1 MEALIRNR
9 LRKQDLVLPDEEV
22 SISQN
27 SNINSVDYSE
37 VKELV
42 LDGVR
47 LRELTQ
53 EDSEFLS
60 RFSNLQHLSL
70 NATGLQKLDN
80 FPPLENLKVLEI
92 QDNHIS
98 GGLGV
103 LLNYR
108 NLRCL
113 LLGGNKIR
121 DFNELSLLKELP
133 NLETLSILLNPIAE
147 NNPDSYRSIVFETIP
162 NLIVLDEMDKDGKEV
177 EDYGY
182 DEDEVLD
189 DDTIGGENETGH
201 SDAHEISDD
210 NEEVEDEDEEEE
222 EDGVDLKE
230 FYENDLDEEDD
241 EDEVDFEPGE
251 ADLDD
256 EIDDFEGECDDDEDD
271 DGDEDDDSDEA
282 ETNLK
287 KQKIEV
293 SDEDDS

>member
-1 MEALIRNR
+1 MEVSIRNR

-22 SISQN
+22 PDSQN
-27 SNINSVDYSE
+27 SNINSVEYSE

-42 LDGVR
+42 LDGVK
-47 LRELTQ
+47 LRELSQ
-53 EDSEFLS
+53 EDSEFLG

-80 FPPLENLKVLEI
+80 FPQLENLRVLEL

-98 GGLGV
+98 GGLDV
-103 LLNYR
+103 LLNYK

-121 DFNELSLLKELP
+121 DFTELCLLKELP

-162 NLIVLDEMDKDGKEV
+162 NLVVLDEMDKDGKEV

-182 DEDEVLD
+182 DEDEVEVLD
-189 DDTIGGENETGH
+189 DDTIGGEEIETGH
-201 SDAHEISDD
+201 SDAQEISDD
-210 NEEVEDEDEEEE
+210 NDDEEDEDD
-222 EDGVDLKE
+222 DGVDLKE
-230 FYENDLDEEDD
+230 FYENDFDEEDD
-241 EDEVDFEPGE
+241 EDEVDFEPGD

-256 EIDDFEGECDDDEDD
+256 ELDDFEGECDDDE
-271 DGDEDDDSDEA
+271 EDDEEDET